1 MKTISQLRTA
11 NQVRNPARSAWSKGV
26 KLYVDELI
34 TATLLTE
41 RREHLATIA
50 RLTRELETLK
60 AQAQARI

>member
-1 MKTISQLRTA
+1 MKTINQLREA
-11 NQVRNPARSAWSKGV
+11 IKNSPARSAWSKGA